1 MKRLS
6 ALGLCAVLSFSA
18 AANEDAIAAGEQ
30 LATEKGCV
38 GCHGLDGIGIGPT
51 FPNLAGQHRNY
62 LVEQLRH
69 YRSGFR
75 QNAIMAGQATNLT
88 DAEIF
93 ELSAYY
99 ASQKQP

>member
-6 ALGLCAVLSFSA
+6 VLGLATLISCAAL
-18 AANEDAIAAGEQ
+18 ANDKAIERGEQ

-88 DAEIF
+88 DGEIF